1 MPKFSIQ
8 FQRSHDIDWFAK
20 VGKFSIH
27 AMSFGGLLPQPVNER
42 NRNFILMRK
51 AFQVEQQVKQL
62 VYNNS
67 YIDRRLNRYQEQF
80 SEELY
85 REKRQRYL
93 IHFEYMAMRGFVSFD
108 RDLDDEA
115 IYHLITRP
123 QQECNMDWFVNRMP
137 ELSESVVRTDE
148 KTGDVVLD
156 LHNYIGII
164 D

>member
-1 MPKFSIQ
+1 
-8 FQRSHDIDWFAK
+8 
-20 VGKFSIH
+20 
-27 AMSFGGLLPQPVNER
+27 
-42 NRNFILMRK
+42 
-51 AFQVEQQVKQL
+51 
-62 VYNNS
+62 
-67 YIDRRLNRYQEQF
+67 
-80 SEELY
+80 
-85 REKRQRYL
+85 
-93 IHFEYMAMRGFVSFD
+93 MRGFVSFD

-156 LHNYIGII
+156 LHNYIGIT